1 MFVVGPFI
9 LNCFKVLGCCCCCC
23 GCGVQP
29 VWNMFSI
36 QTITQKPWSSVCLL
50 YPIVYVI
57 SIPFTLAFKRYN
69 LYIGKLWFVQ
79 FLEQYI
85 VRKYMFHWFS
95 VIYVANLIKIENG
108 HASIPLKEPW
118 TVSAIK
124 IYFYNM
130 IWLTLLLEWCFGS
143 PIFER
148 VSVATGAYCTIPYIY
163 REYKCDKAG
172 GTWVNAFDSSSHYTM
187 LISNSLLVWRLILP
201 YVGISQNM
209 SRSTTIVEDD
219 LEAGC
224 VQGPINNEDYSS
236 RSGRGYAIYKKAVLL
251 ISFLFLTLWFI
262 LFCITSVFYH
272 TIVEKFVG
280 MICAMTIPLLL
291 QYV

>member
-1 MFVVGPFI
+1 M
-9 LNCFKVLGCCCCCC
+9 NCFKVLGCCCCCC

-187 LISNSLLVWRLILP
+187 LISNSLLVWRLILLTSG
-201 YVGISQNM
+201 YHRTCQGQRQLLRTISKQVVCKVPSIM
-209 SRSTTIVEDD
+209 RIIH
-219 LEAGC
+219 
-224 VQGPINNEDYSS
+224 QGVD
-236 RSGRGYAIYKKAVLL
+236 AV
-251 ISFLFLTLWFI
+251 TLSI
-262 LFCITSVFYH
+262 KRLFC
-272 TIVEKFVG
+272 
-280 MICAMTIPLLL
+280 
-291 QYV
+291 